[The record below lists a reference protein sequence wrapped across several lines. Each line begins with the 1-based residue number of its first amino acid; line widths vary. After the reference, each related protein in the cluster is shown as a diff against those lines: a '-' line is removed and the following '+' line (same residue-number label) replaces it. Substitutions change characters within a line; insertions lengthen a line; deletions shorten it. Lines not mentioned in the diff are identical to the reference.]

1 MDTKVLASYTAI
13 VLSSLSVASMAAAPQ
28 KNNRIVGVTKSS
40 TGHGITYGT
49 SSDKDYLPWLKPTN
63 DQEYGYSKSKP
74 VEIGGFL
81 EGRGNDWPAQY
92 FSSLLGPNGEA
103 TTFERVGSC
112 CAFQVKNPKITEA
125 GIKVGFLDVFKV
137 TIQGRDP
144 VLIYVTLYAE
154 GVISAP
160 TGFTTRGKGA

>member
-40 TGHGITYGT
+40 TGHGIPYGT

-81 EGRGNDWPAQY
+81 EGRGNDWPAQD
-92 FSSLLGPNGEA
+92 FSSLLGPICEA
-103 TTFERVGSC
+103 TTLERVRGC
-112 CAFQVKNPKITEA
+112 CGLLMKKSQIT
-125 GIKVGFLDVFKV
+125 
-137 TIQGRDP
+137 
-144 VLIYVTLYAE
+144 
-154 GVISAP
+154 
-160 TGFTTRGKGA
+160 